1 MCYDTIVTEIF
12 TMTPTINF
20 ATCATLKVSTREKIA
35 AVYKEILPIG
45 LNLLT
50 DRLNLALPIL
60 FDDPSKNLD
69 DLFPTAVQKTKFL
82 THLLPSVMEKAAK
95 LAGVNYKY
103 VDGIGYDVEFEV
115 VDGEITVVI
124 KVEEKASTMDAD
136 GSAASFATGN
146 CYSQVKNHLHFC
158 MRLVNEGNC
167 FTKIFAAMVDPTGFK
182 DPSSGWKKTGSGNSG
197 FDTFRVSVPD
207 FDCITPIMGTVKTV
221 GKSDSKVK
229 YCQVEYES
237 LV

>member
-1 MCYDTIVTEIF
+1 
-12 TMTPTINF
+12 MTTNINF
-20 ATCATLKVSTREKIA
+20 VTAATLKVSTREKIA
-35 AVYKEILPIG
+35 AAYKEILPIA

-82 THLLPSVMEKAAK
+82 THLLPCVMEKAAK
-95 LAGVNYKY
+95 LVGVNYKY

-158 MRLVNEGNC
+158 MRLVNEGNT
-167 FTKIFAAMVDPTGFK
+167 FTGIFAALVNPAEFK
-182 DPSSGWKKTGSGNSG
+182 DPISGWKKTGSGNSG
-197 FDTFRVSVPD
+197 FDKLHVSVLD
-207 FDCITPIMGTVKTV
+207 FNCITPIMGTVKTV
-221 GKSDSKVK
+221 GKSNSKVK
-229 YCQVEYES
+229 YCQVGYES